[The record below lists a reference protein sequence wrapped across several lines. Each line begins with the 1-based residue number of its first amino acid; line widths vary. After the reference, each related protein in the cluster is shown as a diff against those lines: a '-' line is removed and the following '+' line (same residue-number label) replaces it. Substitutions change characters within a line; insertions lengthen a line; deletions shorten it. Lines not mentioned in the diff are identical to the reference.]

1 MRGMPTTDANREL
14 IRRYFALW
22 NDPDLSKLDEL
33 DDILAPDI
41 VDHAAG
47 PTEPK
52 GVAGLRAT
60 FTRWRTAFP
69 DFVASI
75 DDQIAEGDKVVTRWT
90 LRGTH
95 LGEYAGL
102 APSGRPVVLPAVS
115 IDRIAN
121 GRITDEWYFADHLE
135 LLRQMRR

>member
-1 MRGMPTTDANREL
+1 MSTTDANREL

-22 NDPDLSKLDEL
+22 NDPDLSRLDEL
-33 DDILAPDI
+33 AEIVAPNI

-47 PTEPK
+47 PDEQT
-52 GVAGLRAT
+52 GLAGLRDT

-69 DFVASI
+69 DFVATI
-75 DDQIAEGDKVVTRWT
+75 EDQIAENDKVVTRWT

-95 LGEYAGL
+95 LGAYDGIPA
-102 APSGRPVVLPAVS
+102 SGRPIVMPAVS

-121 GRITDEWYFADHLE
+121 GRITDEWYFADHLD
-135 LLRQMRR
+135 LLRQLGR

>member
-1 MRGMPTTDANREL
+1 MTLPTDANRAL
-14 IRRYFALW
+14 IQRYFALW

-33 DDILAPDI
+33 ADIATPDI

-47 PTEPK
+47 PDEQS
-52 GVAGLRAT
+52 GLAGLRDT
-60 FTRWRTAFP
+60 FVRWRSAFP
-69 DFVASI
+69 DFVATI

-95 LGEYAGL
+95 LGDYLGI
-102 APSGRPVVLPAVS
+102 APTGRPVSMPAVS

-121 GRITDEWYFADHLE
+121 GRITDEWYFADHLA
-135 LLRQMRR
+135 LLRQLER